1 MIRTNCWERLKWF
14 GRSFNLTKIIFTKG
28 ILGVFSKFNRNKYSS
43 KTGEVDP
50 LPQLLAKEKFTF
62 QINVSPMINQ
72 QDMPPI
78 LVLYTK

>member
-1 MIRTNCWERLKWF
+1 M
-14 GRSFNLTKIIFTKG
+14 
-28 ILGVFSKFNRNKYSS
+28 GVFSKFNRNKYSS

-72 QDMPPI
+72 QDMPPF